1 MSKDQELK
9 NLNQLLDRIQEAAQ
23 KGGQVSLDALLEVVG
38 RRSFGPILLLAGLIT
53 LAPVIG
59 DIPGVPTVIG
69 ILVFLFAVQLLFRR
83 RHIWLPS
90 VLLNRSL
97 PQDKMQTALKWLRPP
112 ARFID
117 RFLRPRLTILT
128 DGPITYIVAGL
139 CVFIAAVMPILEMVP
154 FSANAAGAAFTV
166 FGLSLIARD
175 GLLALL
181 AFMITAFTAGL
192 LVFSML

>member
-9 NLNQLLDRIQEAAQ
+9 NLNHLLDRIGEAAQ
-23 KGGQVSLDALLEVVG
+23 NGGRVSLGAILEVVG
-38 RRSFGPILLLAGLIT
+38 RRSFGPVLLLAGLVT

-59 DIPGVPTVIG
+59 DIPGVPSIIG
-69 ILVFLFAVQLLFRR
+69 MLVFLITAQLLFRR
-83 RHIWLPS
+83 EHIWLPD

-97 PQDKMQTALKWLRPP
+97 PQDKLQKGLRWLRPT
-112 ARFID
+112 AQFVD
-117 RFLRPRLTILT
+117 RLLSPRLTIFT
-128 DGPITYIVAGL
+128 AGAVTY
-139 CVFIAAVMPILEMVP
+139 FIASLCMVISVLMPIMEMIP

-181 AFMITAFTAGL
+181 AFMITAFAAGL
-192 LVFSML
+192 VVFSLL

>member
-1 MSKDQELK
+1 MSKDQEPK
-9 NLNQLLDRIQEAAQ
+9 NLNQLLDRIGEAAQ
-23 KGGQVSLDALLEVVG
+23 KGGRVSLGAILEVVG

-69 ILVFLFAVQLLFRR
+69 VLVFLFAVQLLFRR
-83 RHIWLPS
+83 KHIWLPS

-97 PQDKMQTALKWLRPP
+97 PQDKLQTALKWLRPP

-128 DGPITYIVAGL
+128 DGPIIYIVAGL

-154 FSANAAGAAFTV
+154 FSANAAGAALTV
-166 FGLSLIARD
+166 FGLSLI
-175 GLLALL
+175 
-181 AFMITAFTAGL
+181 
-192 LVFSML
+192 